1 MHFKYTKGTR
11 IHFLSVYLKE
21 AKWQQVDAR
30 CRSPQRL
37 QVNVDVQGKPY
48 IPCPGAG
55 TCPGL
60 CQRPAPLQQW
70 LLPQQH
76 FPLTFKQ
83 TAYHFWQQICCYLV
97 TFFFF
102 PLLGQCTQLLK
113 FLNNKHKGNIGLVH
127 VKATADFFFPLLK
140 GNFAKRWAGI
150 INHTLF
156 FNYLL
161 LLLTWQNIKL
171 FISVNL

>member
-1 MHFKYTKGTR
+1 M
-11 IHFLSVYLKE
+11 
-21 AKWQQVDAR
+21 QDAGVPR
-30 CRSPQRL
+30 DNTEVWFCNGSHTFPVLGQE
-37 QVNVDVQGKPY
+37 PA
-48 IPCPGAG
+48 PAG
-55 TCPGL
+55 
-60 CQRPAPLQQW
+60 RPAPLRQW

-83 TAYHFWQQICCYLV
+83 TASRFWQQICYYLA
-97 TFFFF
+97 TFFFS
-102 PLLGQCTQLLK
+102 LLGQCTQLLK
-113 FLNNKHKGNIGLVH
+113 FLNNKHKGNISLVH
-127 VKATADFFFPLLK
+127 VKTTADFFFPLLK